1 MKSVA
6 VPVGRPDAVESTAAG
21 EEGTGTSVTSSDLSP
36 GVLTLAGKEAWPSP
50 PETPPSGTTGRG
62 SGAEPKARFHLAL
75 IKPSHYDDEGY
86 VIQWVKAW
94 IPSNSL
100 ACLYGLARA
109 AQGRRVLGEEVE
121 ILIDAY
127 DETNQRVPVAR
138 IIRRLQ
144 GNAGRGL
151 VCLVGVQ
158 SNQFP
163 RAMDLARR
171 FRQAG
176 LPVAI
181 GGFHVS
187 GCLAMLPELP
197 AELREALDLGITLF
211 AGEAE
216 EPFDELL
223 RAAYAGRL
231 APIYNFMSQLPG
243 LQGQALP
250 YLPAAMA
257 RRYAPMPGTFDAGRG
272 CPFLCSFCT
281 IINVQGRK
289 SRFRDPDD
297 IESLLRANLA
307 QGIRHYFITD
317 DNFARNRNWEPIF
330 DRIIALRRELGV
342 KFNFT
347 IQVDTMCHTLPGFV
361 TKARAAGVSRV
372 FIGLETVNADNLKSA
387 NKKQNK
393 LANYRDML
401 LAWQRQRVT
410 TYCGY
415 ILGFPDDTPESILA
429 DIATIQRELPLDI
442 LEFFVLTP
450 LPGSA
455 DHRALYL
462 QGAPL
467 EPDLNC
473 YDLEHVCTDHPRM
486 TKAQWQEV
494 YAQAWD
500 RYYAL
505 DHLETLMRRA
515 AAFDRNP
522 KRIMEIALEFY
533 GCFKFE
539 RVHPL
544 QGGFLRRKIRP
555 DRRPGLPLESPWIFY
570 PRRVLE
576 IWRTY
581 SGLIGYAWRVWRIYR
596 RVKRDSQAPDYPY
609 RDQALVGE
617 AIDSVEGDR

>member
-1 MKSVA
+1 MNSLTPA
-6 VPVGRPDAVESTAAG
+6 RRHFLVE
-21 EEGTGTSVTSSDLSP
+21 
-36 GVLTLAGKEAWPSP
+36 
-50 PETPPSGTTGRG
+50 
-62 SGAEPKARFHLAL
+62 L

-100 ACLYGLARA
+100 ACLFGLARA
-109 AQGRRVLGEEVE
+109 ANQQAALGAGVE
-121 ILIDAY
+121 IGIEAY
-127 DETNQRVPVAR
+127 DETNAVVPVAR

-144 GNAGRGL
+144 ANGGEGL

-158 SNQFP
+158 SNQYP
-163 RAMDLARR
+163 RALDLARR

-176 LPVAI
+176 LQVAI

-187 GCLAMLPELP
+187 GCLAMLPNLPGELQ
-197 AELREALDLGITLF
+197 EALDLGITLF

-216 EPFDELL
+216 EHFSDLL
-223 RAAYAGRL
+223 RAAYERRL
-231 APIYNFMSQLPG
+231 EPIYNFMAQLPG

-250 YLPAAMA
+250 YLPPEVA

-297 IESLLRANLA
+297 IEQLLRANLA
-307 QGIRHYFITD
+307 HGIRHYFITD

-330 DRIIALRRELGV
+330 DRIAQVRRELGV

-361 TKARAAGVSRV
+361 VKARAAGVSRV
-372 FIGLETVNADNLKSA
+372 FIGLETVSADNLKSA

-393 LANYRDML
+393 IANYRGML

-415 ILGFPDDTPESILA
+415 ILGFPDDTPASILR
-429 DIATIQRELPLDI
+429 DIETIKRELPLDI
-442 LEFFVLTP
+442 LEFFCLTP

-455 DHRALYL
+455 DHKALY
-462 QGAPL
+462 QRGAPL
-467 EPDLNC
+467 EPDLNR
-473 YDLEHVCTDHPRM
+473 YDLEHVCTTHPRM
-486 TKAQWQEV
+486 TKTEWQDI
-494 YAQAWD
+494 YRQAWD
-500 RYYAL
+500 SYYAL

-544 QGGFLRRKIRP
+544 QGGFLRRKVRTE
-555 DRRPGLPLESPWIFY
+555 RRPQLPLESPWVFY
-570 PRRVLE
+570 PRRLGE
-576 IWRTY
+576 IWTSY
-581 SGLIGYAWRVWRIYR
+581 SGLLAYAWGVWRLYR
-596 RVKRDSQAPDYPY
+596 RVRKDTERTGYHYHDEAMADVEEQQADLT
-609 RDQALVGE
+609 RAGT
-617 AIDSVEGDR
+617 

>member
-1 MKSVA
+1 MPGTPTTLTRDVTLSQDVILAHDGAIAHGKATAHGMATPHDDVTLRDQPSA
-6 VPVGRPDAVESTAAG
+6 PDGASAHDEASAPGPAPAGSRP
-21 EEGTGTSVTSSDLSP
+21 GTFL
-36 GVLTLAGKEAWPSP
+36 LE
-50 PETPPSGTTGRG
+50 
-62 SGAEPKARFHLAL
+62 L

-86 VIQWVKAW
+86 VIQWRKAW

-100 ACLYGLARA
+100 ASLYGMARVA
-109 AQGRRVLGEEVE
+109 DQERVLGAEVR
-121 ILIDAY
+121 IAIQAY
-127 DETNQRVPVAR
+127 DETNTRVPVVD
-138 IIRRLQ
+138 IIRRFQ
-144 GNAGRGL
+144 ANGGRGL
-151 VCLVGVQ
+151 ICLVGVQ
-158 SNQFP
+158 SNQYP
-163 RAMDLARR
+163 RALDLARR
-171 FRQAG
+171 FRAAG

-187 GCLAMLPELP
+187 GSLAMLPRLTPELQ
-197 AELREALDLGITLF
+197 EALDLGITLF

-216 EPFDELL
+216 EHFAALL
-223 RAAYAGRL
+223 RASDAGLL
-231 APIYNFMSQLPG
+231 APLYNFMAQLPA
-243 LQGQALP
+243 LQGQSLP
-250 YLPAAMA
+250 HLPPEVA

-307 QGIRHYFITD
+307 HGIRHYFITD

-330 DRIIALRRELGV
+330 DRIIALRQELGV

-415 ILGFPDDTPESILA
+415 ILGFPDDTPASILA
-429 DIATIQRELPLDI
+429 DIETIKRELPLDI
-442 LEFFVLTP
+442 LEFFCLTP

-455 DHRALYL
+455 DHQALFN

-467 EPDLNC
+467 EPDLNR
-473 YDLEHVCTDHPRM
+473 YDLEHVCTTHPRM
-486 TKAQWQEV
+486 TQAEWQRV

-500 RYYAL
+500 SYYSL
-505 DHLETLMRRA
+505 EHLETLMRRA
-515 AAFDRNP
+515 ATFDRNP

-533 GCFKFE
+533 GCFRFE

-544 QGGFLRRKIRP
+544 QGGFLRRKVRT
-555 DRRPGLPLESPWIFY
+555 DRRPGLPIESPWTFY
-570 PRRVLE
+570 PRRAGEV
-576 IWRTY
+576 WRTY
-581 SGLIGYAWRVWRIYR
+581 GGLLAYAGRVWRLYR
-596 RVKRDSQAPDYPY
+596 RVRRDIQRPNYRYEDAALRPD
-609 RDQALVGE
+609 A
-617 AIDSVEGDR
+617 